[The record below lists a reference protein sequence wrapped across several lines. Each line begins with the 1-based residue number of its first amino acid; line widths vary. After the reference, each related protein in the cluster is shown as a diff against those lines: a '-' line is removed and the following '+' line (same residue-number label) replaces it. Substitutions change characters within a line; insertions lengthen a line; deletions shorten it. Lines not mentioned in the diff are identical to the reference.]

1 MATYRWHES
10 HFLTEVAA
18 RRGARVE
25 GNAGSG
31 WRITGDTDGVRW
43 VVTLTPASGETGPQ
57 IVWRTT
63 DLRAGEDDRRQL
75 VVGRSNPGGTSFGD
89 LEGGVLGAAFAA
101 GLLAVGGLLRRRRGA
116 QPPPAAPATASA
128 PSADRAPDGVLG
140 PDWSVLDP
148 SGVLDAGLAPLFGT
162 WPTAWWG
169 PGDERPARVDRVWL
183 NQNGLEVTASDWW
196 CSAPA
201 LDQLVGL
208 GVEVAHRLRRA
219 GFG

>member
-10 HFLTEVAA
+10 GFITQVAA
-18 RRGARVE
+18 HRGGRVD
-25 GNAGSG
+25 GGAGSD
-31 WRITGDTDGVRW
+31 WRLHGGGDGLRW
-43 VVTLTPASGETGPQ
+43 VVTLTPASGEAGPR

-63 DLRAGEDDRRQL
+63 DLKAGDDDRRQL

-89 LEGGVLGAAFAA
+89 LEGGLLGAAFAA
-101 GLLAVGGLLRRRRGA
+101 GMLAVGGLLRHRRGA
-116 QPPPAAPATASA
+116 QAPPGGASTAPTDDQA
-128 PSADRAPDGVLG
+128 PESVLG
-140 PDWSVLDP
+140 AGWSVLDP

-162 WPTAWWG
+162 WPVAWWG
-169 PGDERPARVDRVWL
+169 PGDERPAGIDRVWL
-183 NQNGLEVTASDWW
+183 TQTGLEVTASEWW

>member
-10 HFLTEVAA
+10 DFVTEVAA
-18 RRGARVE
+18 RRGARLE

-31 WRITGDTDGVRW
+31 WRLHGSGADGVRW

-63 DLRAGEDDRRQL
+63 ELRAGEDDRRQL

-89 LEGGVLGAAFAA
+89 LEGGVLGAALAA
-101 GLLAVGGLLRRRRGA
+101 GVLAVGGLLRRRRGA
-116 QPPPAAPATASA
+116 QPPPPAPPA
-128 PSADRAPDGVLG
+128 PGTDRPADGVLG
-140 PDWSVLDP
+140 PGWSVLDP
-148 SGVLDAGLAPLFGT
+148 SGVLDAGLAPVFGT

-169 PGDERPARVDRVWL
+169 PGDERPARLDRVWL
-183 NQNGLEVTASDWW
+183 NQNGLEVTASEWW

-208 GVEVAHRLRRA
+208 GVEVAGRLRRA